1 MFRYTTIALSRSLA
15 SFTLVSPL
23 RLSNNTMIEL
33 SHSGTRIDMEWGE
46 AALGCWLTGVHT
58 RYVECDRL
66 YNQFAVCG
74 YSGTPC
80 CFLLSSEYTSSVL
93 SVRLKGKCCDNRFVS
108 CRCKRKSHRSI
119 SMPLTCHERN
129 GTPGIRCWS
138 LRACSAPPTY
148 SARWSSSTSSRWTRT
163 WARSKCRSREWWPT
177 SWSSSSCTCSSCSPS
192 VVA

>member
-1 MFRYTTIALSRSLA
+1 MSGRVPSHWHLGLITISFRRTTATNSEKVPGLELQPSNRFAHRNWIFVDFELRCYDIQQLIAPSRSLA
-15 SFTLVSPL
+15 SFTLDSPL

-80 CFLLSSEYTSSVL
+80 CFLLSSEYTSSL
-93 SVRLKGKCCDNRFVS
+93 IKRQKLWQSIRLV
-108 CRCKRKSHRSI
+108 
-119 SMPLTCHERN
+119 
-129 GTPGIRCWS
+129 
-138 LRACSAPPTY
+138 
-148 SARWSSSTSSRWTRT
+148 
-163 WARSKCRSREWWPT
+163 
-177 SWSSSSCTCSSCSPS
+177 
-192 VVA
+192 